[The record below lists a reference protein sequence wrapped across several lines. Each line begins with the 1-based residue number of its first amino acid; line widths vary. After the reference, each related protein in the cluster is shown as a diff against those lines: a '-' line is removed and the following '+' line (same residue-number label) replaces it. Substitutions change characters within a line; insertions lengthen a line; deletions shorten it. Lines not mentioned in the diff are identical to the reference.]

1 MDNISNNIIG
11 KGWAFPPAF
20 DQVSKE
26 VIMVSGE
33 EDIMQSLHI
42 LFSTQ
47 IGERVLEL
55 NYGSDIASLLFH
67 NISMS
72 EKTVLESRIE
82 QAILYFE
89 SRILLHEVEV
99 DITRIA
105 DGIVNIQIDFTINQT
120 NNRRNMVFPYFIK
133 EGTLLPGI

>member
-1 MDNISNNIIG
+1 
-11 KGWAFPPAF
+11 
-20 DQVSKE
+20 
-26 VIMVSGE
+26 MVSGE